1 MAENEK
7 SAPEGS
13 IISSSSCPRFIFLDA
28 KRRLTSDER
37 NDHFDCCT
45 LIFHFQRILQ
55 FKKNKNQS

>member
-7 SAPEGS
+7 SAPEGW

-37 NDHFDCCT
+37 NDHFDCCKT
-45 LIFHFQRILQ
+45 LL
-55 FKKNKNQS
+55 

>member
-13 IISSSSCPRFIFLDA
+13 IISSSCPRFIFLDA

-37 NDHFDCCT
+37 NDYFDCCKT
-45 LIFHFQRILQ
+45 LL
-55 FKKNKNQS
+55 